1 MSHEQDLITLLTRFR
16 IDVTE
21 TTNALIF
28 TLYGINL
35 VHRMEYGHPPN
46 NFPVPDYPVLK
57 AIPQVIGNVSLFD
70 RTGPNGPLEQL
81 AFKGW
86 FTEVY
91 DSLWERTYRNGFE
104 SLFQKIT
111 PNAIRPEADVMGDLR
126 LIRHD
131 LVHRVTADQCSK
143 CKILRWFRAGDL
155 MQIKLSHILDFLNQ
169 MGWVDEAPRLI
180 ENRGVMWC
188 LTGNAGEPTSVPRF
202 ASVRPLLYSADESEF
217 PNVISVV
224 FEDGIHGL
232 VPMIIPDDQPVTDQE
247 WMSISVDKAGDLLI
261 PPNHR
266 LRAEEL
272 YPVCTGPKTKGP
284 GVFSPA
290 FRFARKLVPATNKNG
305 NDN

>member
-21 TTNALIF
+21 TTSALIY
-28 TLYGINL
+28 TLFGINL
-35 VHRMEYGHPPN
+35 VHRNMDGHTPN
-46 NFPVPDYPVLK
+46 NFPVPDYPALK

-91 DSLWERTYRNGFE
+91 DSLWERTYRTGFE
-104 SLFQKIT
+104 ALFRKIT

-131 LVHRVTADQCSK
+131 LIHRATADECSK
-143 CKILRWFRAGDL
+143 CKVLRWFRAGDQ
-155 MQIKLSHILDFLNQ
+155 MRIKLSHILDFLNQ
-169 MGWVDEAPRLI
+169 MGWVDDAPHMS
-180 ENRGVMWC
+180 EDRGVMW
-188 LTGNAGEPTSVPRF
+188 LPSRGAGELTSVPRV

-217 PNVISVV
+217 HNVISVV

-232 VPMIIPDDQPVTDQE
+232 VPVIIPDDQPVTDQE
-247 WMSISVDKAGDLLI
+247 WMSISVGKAGDLLI

-266 LRAEEL
+266 LRAEDL
-272 YPVCTGPKTKGP
+272 YPAFSGPKTKGP

-290 FRFARKLVPATNKNG
+290 FRFAR
-305 NDN
+305 